1 MQFAHSDS
9 LAFAE
14 MLGRSVRIA
23 SPMGIEPES
32 PRARTRV
39 TRSRSVTSP
48 ITRPP
53 SRTATEPTLRSAISR
68 AASRQGVMESRAMTS
83 RVTCLSMFAMACLRP
98 RSVRTRAGAKSRPG
112 ALDHRVRHGSTF
124 AGRGGLE
131 GHMDLGERF
140 ERFARLLEA
149 EREAERE
156 RFAQASARLSLAER
170 AARGLAAPD
179 VEAVEEGGLAGRA
192 VITYAPAPGR
202 ELGGSQIG
210 AGSPVRV
217 VQRRDVPPDA
227 PSGVVARRTRGRL
240 SVAFDE
246 PPPDWATEGR
256 VVLELLPTSVTYDR
270 LAGGLRRIAGAER
283 WHGPLRGDPLRFAAS
298 APGPDLPHPLNPEQ
312 AQALQL
318 ADRALDLMLV
328 HGPPG
333 TGKTTVLVE
342 VVRRAAARGESVLAC
357 APSNLAVDNLV
368 ERLAAAGLDPV
379 RIGHPARVLPAVLE
393 HTLEARVREH
403 EEAKLAARL
412 VKDALQRRQ
421 AARKQRSK
429 RGPGRFSES
438 RAQEREARALLAE
451 AREREDRAEADV
463 LERARVV
470 LATLTGLESNALRAR
485 SFDLAVVD
493 EATQAVEPAAYLA
506 LLKADRAVL
515 AGDHLQLPPTVLSEA
530 AQRGGLA
537 VSLFE
542 RVARARPDAIV
553 TLAEQHRMNER
564 IMRYPSDALYGG
576 RLRAH
581 PSVARHSLDDAPLEV
596 IDTAG
601 RGLDEATPE
610 GSESKA
616 NPGEAELV
624 AAEAERLLARVSPRD
639 LAVIAPYDAQVQL
652 LRHRLAAY
660 EDLEV
665 DTVDGFQGREKEAVI
680 VSLTRS
686 NEAGDLGFLADIRRM
701 NVALTRARKKL
712 VVVGDGATVRRHPFY
727 DGFFRYAESIGAW
740 HSAWTR

>member
-1 MQFAHSDS
+1 MA
-9 LAFAE
+9 
-14 MLGRSVRIA
+14 
-23 SPMGIEPES
+23 
-32 PRARTRV
+32 
-39 TRSRSVTSP
+39 
-48 ITRPP
+48 
-53 SRTATEPTLRSAISR
+53 
-68 AASRQGVMESRAMTS
+68 GV
-83 RVTCLSMFAMACLRP
+83 
-98 RSVRTRAGAKSRPG
+98 
-112 ALDHRVRHGSTF
+112 
-124 AGRGGLE
+124 
-131 GHMDLGERF
+131 DL
-140 ERFARLLEA
+140 
-149 EREAERE
+149 
-156 RFAQASARLSLAER
+156 QAV
-170 AARGLAAPD
+170 D
-179 VEAVEEGGLAGRA
+179 EEGLAGRA
-192 VITYAPAPGR
+192 LVSFAPAPGR
-202 ELGGSQIG
+202 EPGGAQIG
-210 AGSPVRV
+210 AGSLVRV
-217 VQRRDVPPDA
+217 VQRREVPEDA
-227 PSGVVARRTRGRL
+227 PTGIVARRTRGRIA
-240 SVAFDE
+240 VAFDQ
-246 PPPDWATEGR
+246 PPPDWVTDGR
-256 VVLELLPTSVTYDR
+256 VALELLPSPVTYER
-270 LAGGLRRIAGAER
+270 LAGAVRGISDATR
-283 WHGPLRGDPLRFAAS
+283 WHGPLRGEPLRFRE
-298 APGPDLPHPLNPEQ
+298 APGPRLEHRLNPEQ
-312 AQALQL
+312 EQALEL
-318 ADRALDLMLV
+318 ADRALDVALV

-342 VVRRAAARGESVLAC
+342 VIRRAAARGETILAC

-403 EEAKLAARL
+403 DEAKLAARL
-412 VKDALQRRQ
+412 VKDALQLRH
-421 AARKQRSK
+421 AARKQRSR
-429 RGPGRFSES
+429 RGPGRFSDS

-463 LERARVV
+463 LERAQVV

-530 AQRGGLA
+530 ARRGGPA

-576 RLRAH
+576 MLRA
-581 PSVARHSLDDAPLEV
+581 PPAGARHSLDDAPLEV

-601 RGLDEATPE
+601 RGFDEATPE

-701 NVALTRARKKL
+701 NVALTHARKKL

-740 HSAWTR
+740 QSAWTR